1 MKTSKQVC
9 NKLSAQISLCYF
21 FPFFLV
27 MRDELMSQVIKRRST
42 PETKA
47 GQYMCPECGQI
58 FDTKK
63 EVDSHLNMMHEP
75 HLRTVHGNLHQD

>member
-1 MKTSKQVC
+1 
-9 NKLSAQISLCYF
+9 
-21 FPFFLV
+21 

-63 EVDSHLNMMHEP
+63 EVDRHLNMMHETSP
-75 HLRTVHGNLHQD
+75 